1 MVKPIFPALAP
12 GGVPH
17 PYCQDGH
24 FCLRMRPA
32 HWCQPEG
39 GQLSIPAGFVGSD
52 RQIEAVCSC
61 SERPSSSRVPRPTC
75 STTEIVPLRLHSA
88 CGSSARHVGPRSI
101 CGAPPHILT
110 WALEHVWRVLR
121 VRSVRQ
127 RGPTEVSRRKDM
139 TVARRSH
146 GDALAAILKDQCPV
160 FHHPRPARADCPSTD
175 VETLPGQTL

>member
-24 FCLRMRPA
+24 LCLRMRPA

-52 RQIEAVCSC
+52 RQIEAVWSC

-75 STTEIVPLRLHSA
+75 STTEIVPLRLHWA
-88 CGSSARHVGPRSI
+88 CGLSARPRHCDHASSASCVLKLFHSCRFFGALVQQVSLALRACWPPVHLRCSSTYPDLGSGARLESVPSAFGP
-101 CGAPPHILT
+101 PT
-110 WALEHVWRVLR
+110 WAY
-121 VRSVRQ
+121 
-127 RGPTEVSRRKDM
+127 RG
-139 TVARRSH
+139 VAEKRH
-146 GDALAAILKDQCPV
+146 DCGKTI
-160 FHHPRPARADCPSTD
+160 PR
-175 VETLPGQTL
+175 